1 MGSAPLTNLNNQ
13 VLPNPGVLPYVQQ
26 QNFGQMIG
34 FVSDWNPDLDPSTI
48 QVIINN
54 EVRKVYDRRTWYG
67 LMIRGQIAT
76 TGFVT
81 GGSVNVTQGSNQV
94 QGVGTSW
101 DPSMIGLCFRQGYVT
116 PPYRILQVDATNQ
129 VLTLELPWA
138 STSFDGSGYFLAQY
152 YYSPGAN
159 IKYIHTCRNLLMAWR
174 LQLGFNQQTLDAI
187 DPWRINTFM
196 PAALAQ
202 LPPDQNGSYMVE
214 LWPVPSVIQALPFIA
229 CVQPPNLV
237 NDSDSLAP
245 YIRTD
250 IITKLAIGEALVYRG
265 PKMNKYYDA
274 GESQRKKAEAEVE
287 LVKLALTDETLYRQ
301 SLIFEI
307 EQVRMAPTPYEII
320 GGWAI
325 NRGVAA
331 PASFLDW

>member
-26 QNFGQMIG
+26 MNFGQMVG
-34 FVSDWNPDLDPSTI
+34 QGLAANPSWDPSEI
-48 QVIINN
+48 QVECNSI
-54 EVRKVYDRRTWYG
+54 VRSIYDRRTWYG

-76 TGFVT
+76 TGFIT

-116 PPYRILQVDATNQ
+116 PPYVVKQVDVANQ
-129 VLTLELPWA
+129 VLTLEMPWA
-138 STSFDGSGYFLAQY
+138 STSFNGSGYFLAQY
-152 YYSPGAN
+152 FYGVGAN
-159 IKYIHTCRNLLMAWR
+159 IKYLHSCRNLLMAWR

-202 LPPDQNGSYMVE
+202 MPPDQNGSYMVE
-214 LWPVPSVIQALPFIA
+214 LWPVPSVVQALPFVA
-229 CVQPPNLV
+229 VVQPPNLV
-237 NDSDSLAP
+237 NDSDSLPA
-245 YIRTD
+245 YIRCD
-250 IITKLAIGEALVYRG
+250 IVVKLLEAKAKVVYG
-265 PKMNKYYDA
+265 PKKNPYYDA
-274 GESQRKKAEAEVE
+274 QESNRLRAEAEAE
-287 LVKLALTDETLYRQ
+287 LVRMALTDETLYRQ
-301 SLIFEI
+301 NLIYEI
-307 EQVRMAPTPYEII
+307 ESVRMAPSPYEIV
-320 GGWAI
+320 GGWSI

-331 PASFLDW
+331 PAGWLDW